1 MFRIYNPNRKVGK
14 SNDPNKP
21 VTLSIT
27 GVSAYPKES
36 TDSKLVSENKE
47 EKPLFGSTKKPINN
61 KETVILGPKDTKKV
75 EIPMGNTEEMN
86 LGSTKKLPIRP
97 IIKNR
102 STTQTFRGKGV
113 APALLGGGA
122 NSNSGSGMIGSND
135 RSMGR
140 FTLVNAWNSQ
150 ALRPVWNGY
159 QSGITPFR
167 AATNS
172 GDYLSRQNFT
182 TGGSNQVQG
191 RVNVAITP
199 TANVLGGS
207 IFKNLNPSGIPSAS
221 TNVKYVYDSSDYTT
235 YLRQFATQKTYND
248 YSFGGANN
256 GSQEALS
263 RARY

>member
-1 MFRIYNPNRKVGK
+1 MFRIYNPDRKVGK
-14 SNDPNKP
+14 SNDPKKP

-36 TDSKLVSENKE
+36 TDSKLVSENNIKM
-47 EKPLFGSTKKPINN
+47 PFFDPTN
-61 KETVILGPKDTKKV
+61 KRLSSSPEDTKKV
-75 EIPMGNTEEMN
+75 VIPMENTEEMN
-86 LGSTKKLPIRP
+86 LGSTKKLPIRPIRP

-113 APALLGGGA
+113 APTLLGGGA
-122 NSNSGSGMIGSND
+122 NSNSGSGMIGSNE